1 LQFLGEE
8 AAFSIG
14 GFQDL
19 KSIIKLHNGN
29 LDSLCTL
36 IKSIPAS
43 TGMTRPQ
50 LFQHVEPNISGI
62 ITMVTFQKQDSNLVY
77 AHQKTLQSKIQQ
89 VIVDGE
95 EDNIFVDNY
104 DGIWF
109 GGINKTK
116 TGRILATQQTD
127 KSSLEYT
134 KLINRVLH
142 SPPKKCGGGIPP
154 TLIFAAKP
162 TQASPP
168 IPILNPPTQTQW
180 NTKPNHSIE
189 DKYASIQLQFAQ
201 KYEHNVNF
209 NNRISSLDYCHSD

>member
-1 LQFLGEE
+1 MHFLGEE

-19 KSIIKLHNGN
+19 KSTIKLHNGN

-50 LFQHVEPNISGI
+50 LFQHIEPNISGI

-104 DGIWF
+104 DGT
-109 GGINKTK
+109 TK
-116 TGRILATQQTD
+116 QISTYRQQQ
-127 KSSLEYT
+127 
-134 KLINRVLH
+134 
-142 SPPKKCGGGIPP
+142 C
-154 TLIFAAKP
+154 
-162 TQASPP
+162 
-168 IPILNPPTQTQW
+168 
-180 NTKPNHSIE
+180 
-189 DKYASIQLQFAQ
+189 
-201 KYEHNVNF
+201 
-209 NNRISSLDYCHSD
+209 